1 MISGGLDIWLDKTQC
16 GYTEAN
22 GMIETIRSP
31 AA

>member
-22 GMIETIRSP
+22 AIIEP
-31 AA
+31 AFQVR